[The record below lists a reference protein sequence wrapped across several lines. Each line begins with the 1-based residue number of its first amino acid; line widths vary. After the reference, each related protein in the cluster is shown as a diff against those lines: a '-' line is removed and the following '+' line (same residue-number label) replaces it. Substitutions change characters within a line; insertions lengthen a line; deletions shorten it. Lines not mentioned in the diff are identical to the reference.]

1 MLLTKKEVAERLGV
15 SESTVYRLFKTR
27 QLGGYQ
33 IASVMRFEE
42 SDVEAFLARA
52 HSAPVE
58 PRPTPVIRQ
67 PEQPAPLLPVP
78 QKKRGRGRP
87 RKGVVEVP
95 EYYPGMKVV

>member
-42 SDVEAFLARA
+42 SDVEAFLARC
-52 HSAPVE
+52 
-58 PRPTPVIRQ
+58 
-67 PEQPAPLLPVP
+67 
-78 QKKRGRGRP
+78 
-87 RKGVVEVP
+87 
-95 EYYPGMKVV
+95 